1 MHCIV
6 RFLYVISI
14 LIKYLIGL
22 ILYIY
27 LVIAN

>member
-6 RFLYVISI
+6 GFLYVISI
-14 LIKYLIGL
+14 FIKYLIGL
-22 ILYIY
+22 ILYFY